1 VDYCYRGEDL
11 SSYNMV
17 DFFVDTYEID
27 LTSKAKIID
36 DEDDELP
43 IVELC
48 TDQILIYH
56 YLNRYSVV
64 TDQ

>member
-1 VDYCYRGEDL
+1 MDYCYRGEDL

-36 DEDDELP
+36 DEDDELA
-43 IVELC
+43 
-48 TDQILIYH
+48 
-56 YLNRYSVV
+56 NRR
-64 TDQ
+64 TLHRAT